1 MTASVMLPAAVP
13 IALCALAAAFSAWL
27 AWHDVER
34 MAAAPRAA
42 ATEASPTT
50 SAPPVAPA
58 TGGSASLPGLPL
70 FGTAEQPDETVTPAP
85 EVRVEPD
92 ESQLPAS
99 TAGYQL
105 FGLIE
110 ADRPA
115 EARAILG
122 GADGQQQEYRI
133 GDAMPDGARVHAIR
147 ARAVLFERNGALE
160 RLALPELE
168 LGDAPGP
175 GSPAPPAAL
184 PGRVRPM
191 IPGMNGMPSRLGMP
205 GARPAPMPMPVPD
218 EVPPPPPEISP
229 EVSPDMPMEPEPVAQ

>member
-13 IALCALAAAFSAWL
+13 IALCAFAAAFSAWL

-34 MAAAPRAA
+34 MAAAPRAV
-42 ATEASPTT
+42 ATEA
-50 SAPPVAPA
+50 APPPSAAPVVPA
-58 TGGSASLPGLPL
+58 TDGSASLPGLPL
-70 FGTAEQPDETVTPAP
+70 FGIAEQTDEAVTPAP

-92 ESQLPAS
+92 ESQLPES

-110 ADRPA
+110 AERPA

-160 RLALPELE
+160 KLALPELE
-168 LGDAPGP
+168 LGGDPGA

-191 IPGMNGMPSRLGMP
+191 IPGMNGMPSRLDMP
-205 GARPAPMPMPVPD
+205 GARPAPMPVPD
-218 EVPPPPPEISP
+218 AVPPPPPDVSP

>member
-1 MTASVMLPAAVP
+1 MLPAAVP

-27 AWHDVER
+27 AWQDVER

-42 ATEASPTT
+42 VAEAAPT
-50 SAPPVAPA
+50 ANAAPVAPA
-58 TGGSASLPGLPL
+58 SDGTASLPDLPL
-70 FGTAEQPDETVTPAP
+70 FGTAEQPDEAVTPAP
-85 EVRVEPD
+85 PVQVEPD

-110 ADRPA
+110 AERPA

-133 GDAMPDGARVHAIR
+133 GDSMPDGARVHAIR

-160 RLALPELE
+160 KLELPELE
-168 LGDAPGP
+168 LGGDPGA
-175 GSPAPPAAL
+175 GSPVPPIAL
-184 PGRVRPM
+184 PGRMRPM
-191 IPGMNGMPSRLGMP
+191 LPGTNGTPSRLRLP
-205 GARPAPMPMPVPD
+205 AARPVPMPVPD
-218 EVPPPPPEISP
+218 AMPPPPPDVPP
-229 EVSPDMPMEPEPVAQ
+229 EVSSDMPMEPEPVAQ

>member
-13 IALCALAAAFSAWL
+13 LALCALAAAFSAWL

-42 ATEASPTT
+42 ATEAAPTP
-50 SAPPVAPA
+50 SAAPVVPA
-58 TGGSASLPGLPL
+58 TDSSASLPGLPL
-70 FGTAEQPDETVTPAP
+70 FGTPEQTDEAETPTPA
-85 EVRVEPD
+85 VQVEPD

-110 ADRPA
+110 AERPA

-160 RLALPELE
+160 KLTMPELE
-168 LGDAPGP
+168 LGGDPGAS
-175 GSPAPPAAL
+175 SPVPPIAL
-184 PGRVRPM
+184 PGRMRPM
-191 IPGMNGMPSRLGMP
+191 LPGTNGMPSRLRLP
-205 GARPAPMPMPVPD
+205 AARPVPMPVPD
-218 EVPPPPPEISP
+218 AVPPPPPDVPP
-229 EVSPDMPMEPEPVAQ
+229 EVSSDMPMEPEPVAQ